1 MRHLSPAQAVDVA
14 AGSAAPA
21 LIAHAASCEP
31 CRAKVESLLEAARLA
46 VEDPPPEPSPL
57 FWPHLA
63 ARIGEAV
70 RRDQAPAPSRRTW
83 LWRLVPAGS
92 AAAVV
97 LAVGLAVRL
106 WDGTPGTRPVVS
118 NAPAS
123 ALVEAPVEALAE
135 PVAAG
140 DASDDPSWWL
150 VSDLSSQ
157 VSVEDAEESGAL
169 PLPGRVEQ
177 ALVQLDAVE
186 RMELA
191 RLLRAE
197 MAALAPAAPQGP
209 GA

>member
-1 MRHLSPAQAVDVA
+1 MTHLSPAQAVDVA

-31 CRAKVESLLEAARLA
+31 CRAKVESLLEAVRLA
-46 VEDPPPEPSPL
+46 AEDPPPEPSPL

-70 RRDQAPAPSRRTW
+70 RREPATAPSWRPL
-83 LWRLVPAGS
+83 LWRLVPVGS
-92 AAAVV
+92 VAALL
-97 LAVGLAVRL
+97 LAVGVGVRL
-106 WDGTPGTRPVVS
+106 WNGTPGTLPGVLD
-118 NAPAS
+118 APAP
-123 ALVEAPVEALAE
+123 APVEAPAG
-135 PVAAG
+135 PAAAG
-140 DASDDPSWWL
+140 DMSDDPSWWL

-177 ALVQLDAVE
+177 ALVQLDEVE

>member
-1 MRHLSPAQAVDVA
+1 MTHLSPAQAVDVA

-31 CRAKVESLLEAARLA
+31 CRAKVESLLEAVRLA
-46 VEDPPPEPSPL
+46 AEDPPPAPSPL

-70 RRDQAPAPSRRTW
+70 RREQAPAPSRRPW

-92 AAAVV
+92 LAALV
-97 LAVGLAVRL
+97 LAAGVGFRL
-106 WDGTPGTRPVVS
+106 WSGTPGTLPDILD
-118 NAPAS
+118 APAP
-123 ALVEAPVEALAE
+123 APVEVPAE
-135 PVAAG
+135 ESLAAG
-140 DASDDPSWWL
+140 DASADPSWLL

-157 VSVEDAEESGAL
+157 VSIDDAEESGAL
-169 PLPGRVEQ
+169 PLPGGVEQ
-177 ALVQLDAVE
+177 ALVQLDEIE

>member
-1 MRHLSPAQAVDVA
+1 MTHLSPAQAVDVA

-21 LIAHAASCEP
+21 LIEHAASCEP
-31 CRAKVESLLEAARLA
+31 CRAKVESLLEAERLA
-46 VEDPPPEPSPL
+46 TEDPPPDPSPL

-70 RRDQAPAPSRRTW
+70 RREQAPAPPWRPW
-83 LWRLVPAGS
+83 LWRLIPAGS
-92 AAAVV
+92 LAALV
-97 LAVGLAVRL
+97 LAVGVGFRL
-106 WDGTPGTRPVVS
+106 WSGTPGTLPGILD
-118 NAPAS
+118 APAP
-123 ALVEAPVEALAE
+123 APVEAPAG

-140 DASDDPSWWL
+140 DAFDDPSWLL

-157 VSVEDAEESGAL
+157 MSIDDAEESGAL
-169 PLPGRVEQ
+169 PLPGSVEQ
-177 ALVQLDAVE
+177 ALVQLDEIERVE
-186 RMELA
+186 LG

>member
-1 MRHLSPAQAVDVA
+1 MTHLSPAQAVDVA

-21 LIAHAASCEP
+21 LIAHAASCER
-31 CRAKVESLLEAARLA
+31 CRAEVESLLEAVRLA
-46 VEDPPPEPSPL
+46 SEDPPPDPSPL

-70 RRDQAPAPSRRTW
+70 RREQAPAPNWRPW

-92 AAAVV
+92 LAALV
-97 LAVGLAVRL
+97 LAVGVGFRL
-106 WDGTPGTRPVVS
+106 WSGAPDTLPGIVD
-118 NAPAS
+118 APAP
-123 ALVEAPVEALAE
+123 ATVEAPAGPA
-135 PVAAG
+135 AAG
-140 DASDDPSWWL
+140 DAFDDPSWRL

-157 VSVEDAEESGAL
+157 MSLDDAEESGVL
-169 PLPGRVEQ
+169 PLPGGVEQ
-177 ALVQLDAVE
+177 ALVQLDQVE

-197 MAALAPAAPQGP
+197 LAALAPAVPQGP

>member
-1 MRHLSPAQAVDVA
+1 MTHLTPAQAVDVA

-31 CRAKVESLLEAARLA
+31 CRATVESLLEAARLA
-46 VEDPPPEPSPL
+46 AEDPPPAPSPL
-57 FWPHLA
+57 YWPPLA

-70 RRDQAPAPSRRTW
+70 RREPAPARSWGPW

-92 AAAVV
+92 LAALV
-97 LAVGLAVRL
+97 LAVGVGVRL
-106 WDGTPGTRPVVS
+106 WSGAPGTLPGALD
-118 NAPAS
+118 APAP
-123 ALVEAPVEALAE
+123 APVEAPAE

-140 DASDDPSWWL
+140 DAFDDPSWLL

-157 VSVEDAEESGAL
+157 VSIDDAEESGAF
-169 PLPGRVEQ
+169 PLPGGVEQ
-177 ALVQLDAVE
+177 ALAQLDEIE

>member
-1 MRHLSPAQAVDVA
+1 MTHLTPAQAVDVA
-14 AGSAAPA
+14 SGSAAPA

-31 CRAKVESLLEAARLA
+31 CRATVESLLEAVRLA
-46 VEDPPPEPSPL
+46 AEDSPPEPSPL

-70 RRDQAPAPSRRTW
+70 RREQAPARSWRPW

-92 AAAVV
+92 VAALA
-97 LAVGLAVRL
+97 LAVGVGVRL
-106 WDGTPGTRPVVS
+106 WSGAPGALSGVPDVAS
-118 NAPAS
+118 PAR
-123 ALVEAPVEALAE
+123 VEAPAE

-140 DASDDPSWWL
+140 DASDDPSWLL

-157 VSVEDAEESGAL
+157 VSLDDAEESGAL
-169 PLPGRVEQ
+169 PLPGGVEQ
-177 ALVQLDAVE
+177 ALVQLDEVE